1 MPLAIKWSAFN
12 KENVSR
18 ESDNYGVYE
27 LGNFDDILY
36 IGEGQVYTRLM
47 AHFAD
52 GSDPIPGISSYRV
65 EYTRGKLR
73 ATQRQNAELDSY
85 ERKHGKYPKY
95 SKKKG

>member
-12 KENVSR
+12 KDNVRR

-27 LGNFDDILY
+27 LGNVNEILY

-52 GSDPIPGISSYRV
+52 GSDPIPGASFYRV
-65 EYTRGKLR
+65 QYTGSKLR
-73 ATQRQNAELDSY
+73 AEQRQNAELASY
-85 ERKHGKYPKY
+85 NRKHGRYPRFNRRR
-95 SKKKG
+95 G